1 MSGKPTR
8 SESASRKGR
17 LNARSHSQHA
27 AIQSARRTFAIVAK
41 AAIAASNPNGSG
53 ARFVTYLQPFLAGAA
68 IIYSLSGVQR
78 SCRWVTK
85 RKRPK
90 LRLPRKAAPSRL
102 ETSAGLAKG
111 TKRAEPVIHLE
122 RVSTKQTLERSL
134 EARTSLRRDR
144 SCCSVWEFQL
154 PLDRL
159 EARLLAQGVHE
170 RVGLH

>member
-1 MSGKPTR
+1 MLDPIRNTPQFKALD
-8 SESASRKGR
+8 E
-17 LNARSHSQHA
+17 HSQSSQKRQLRR
-27 AIQSARRTFAIVAK
+27 AIPMVA
-41 AAIAASNPNGSG
+41 G

-68 IIYSLSGVQR
+68 IYNSLSGVQR